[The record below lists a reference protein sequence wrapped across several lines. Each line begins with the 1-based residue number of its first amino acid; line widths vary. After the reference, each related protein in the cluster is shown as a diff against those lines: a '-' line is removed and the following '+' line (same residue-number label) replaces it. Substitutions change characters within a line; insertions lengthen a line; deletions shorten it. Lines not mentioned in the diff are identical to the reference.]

1 MVVGEFTESADLVVI
16 GGGPGGYVAAI
27 RAAQLGRQVTLIER
41 EAVGGVCLNVGCIPS
56 KAIISVAD
64 QLHRLEDAESRGI
77 RVTSLGVD
85 MPGVQRFKSQVVA
98 KLTSGVKEL
107 LRANG
112 VTVLEAEARFV
123 DRHHVRV
130 VSEYESKKI
139 EFRQAILAT
148 GSRPRTLDSL
158 PIDGQIVLGSTELL
172 ALERAP
178 RHLVVVGGGYI
189 GLELGTA
196 FRKFGSEVTVVETLG
211 HLLSGTD
218 PVLVRHVA
226 RRLTQLG
233 VAVHLNTRVMSAEV
247 RDGEAKLTLAGEKD
261 RFEIVAD
268 AVLVTVGRIP
278 NTDGLDVAEAGI
290 EVDERGLVRVDER
303 LRTTNTDV
311 AAIGDITPGPM
322 LAHKASYQGKIAAE
336 SLAGQPSAQDAVAV
350 PAVIFTDPEIGTV
363 GMTEIQAREA
373 GYEPVAGRFSFQ
385 ANGRA
390 LSLGEARG
398 EALVVADKASGQV
411 LGVHIAGP
419 EASSLLA
426 EGGLALE
433 MGATLEDLALTIH
446 AHPTLPETLMEAA
459 EAALGRPIHS
469 APRPRG

>member
-27 RAAQLGRQVTLIER
+27 RAAQLGRQVTLVER
-41 EAVGGVCLNVGCIPS
+41 EALGGVCLNVGCIPS
-56 KAIISVAD
+56 KAVISVAD
-64 QLHRLEDAESRGI
+64 QLHRLQDAESRGI
-77 RVTSLGVD
+77 RVDGVGVD
-85 MPGVQRFKSQVVA
+85 MAGVQGFKSQVVG
-98 KLTSGVKEL
+98 KLTGGVKEL
-107 LRANG
+107 LRGNG
-112 VTVLEAEARFV
+112 VTVVDAEARFV

-148 GSRPRTLDSL
+148 GSRPRALDSL
-158 PIDGQIVLGSTELL
+158 PIDGQVVLGSTELL
-172 ALERAP
+172 ALERVP

-196 FRKFGSEVTVVETLG
+196 FRKFGSAVTVVETLG

-218 PVLVRHVA
+218 SGLVRHVA
-226 RRLTQLG
+226 RQLTQLG
-233 VAVHLNTRVMSAEV
+233 VSVHLNTRVLSAEV
-247 RDGEAKLTLAGEKD
+247 RDGEAKLMLAGEQD
-261 RFEIVAD
+261 QVEIVAD

-278 NTDGLDVAEAGI
+278 NTDSLDLAEAGI
-290 EVDERGLVRVDER
+290 AVDERGLVRVDER
-303 LRTTNTDV
+303 LRTTNADV

-336 SLAGQPSAQDAVAV
+336 SLCGQPSVQDALAV

-363 GMTEIQAREA
+363 GMTETQAREA
-373 GYEPVAGRFSFQ
+373 GYEPVTGRFSFQ

-390 LSLGEARG
+390 LSVGEARG
-398 EALVVADKASGQV
+398 EALVVADKPSGQV

-469 APRPRG
+469 MPRPR